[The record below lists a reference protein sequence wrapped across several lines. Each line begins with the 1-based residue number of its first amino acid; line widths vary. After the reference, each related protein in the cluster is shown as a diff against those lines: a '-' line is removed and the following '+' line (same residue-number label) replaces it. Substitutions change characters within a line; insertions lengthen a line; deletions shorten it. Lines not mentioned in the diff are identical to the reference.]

1 MANDIE
7 SPEEDTTE
15 SPVDESAEQSGSVKV
30 SEAFQ
35 KRATALVDGLNTIP
49 ELNFLSDL
57 VMEQRK
63 KIESSQ
69 KKSKLN
75 TDSFSTDGMPT

>member
-1 MANDIE
+1 MEKEPQDTSE
-7 SPEEDTTE
+7 TEQQEPETG
-15 SPVDESAEQSGSVKV
+15 GSVKV

-35 KRATALVDGLNTIP
+35 KEATALVDGLNTMA

-63 KIESSQ
+63 KLESSQ

-75 TDSFSTDGMPT
+75 TDMFSTEGMPTS